1 MYPILFEVFGFPI
14 SSFGAMMAIGFLVAT
29 WLTGLRLREFNLNPE
44 LSSTM
49 LLYCMIGG
57 VVGSKLY
64 FAVDVGIRS
73 GQDFSSL
80 FFARDGITWY
90 GGLLGAIAVGALG
103 CKIHG
108 ISIRIFTSCV
118 AVGAAVGQAFGRI
131 GCFLVG
137 DDYGIP
143 TSLPWGIAF
152 PLGAPPTEIPV
163 HPTQLY
169 ECFWLF
175 FVAAVLW
182 KRRKQSPFLF
192 GEYLIANGVG
202 RFVIESLRTNTPIA
216 LGLTQAQWIG
226 LTISLFGILSWF
238 YYRETRTSSD

>member
-118 AVGAAVGQAFGRI
+118 AVGAAVGRHSAG
-131 GCFLVG
+131 L
-137 DDYGIP
+137 
-143 TSLPWGIAF
+143 
-152 PLGAPPTEIPV
+152 
-163 HPTQLY
+163 
-169 ECFWLF
+169 
-175 FVAAVLW
+175 AV
-182 KRRKQSPFLF
+182 F
-192 GEYLIANGVG
+192 
-202 RFVIESLRTNTPIA
+202 
-216 LGLTQAQWIG
+216 
-226 LTISLFGILSWF
+226 
-238 YYRETRTSSD
+238 

>member
-1 MYPILFEVFGFPI
+1 MYPVLFEVFGLPI

-90 GGLLGAIAVGALG
+90 GGLLGAIAIGALG

-202 RFVIESLRTNTPIA
+202 RFAIESIRTNTPIA

-226 LTISLFGILSWF
+226 LTISLFGMLSWF
-238 YYRETRTSSD
+238 YYRKTRTSSD

>member
-1 MYPILFEVFGFPI
+1 
-14 SSFGAMMAIGFLVAT
+14 MMAIGFLVAT

-108 ISIRIFTSCV
+108 LSIRIFTSCV

-202 RFVIESLRTNTPIA
+202 RFAIESIRTNTPIA

-226 LTISLFGILSWF
+226 LTISLFGMLSWF
-238 YYRETRTSSD
+238 YYRKTRTSSD

>member
-1 MYPILFEVFGFPI
+1 MYPVLFEVFGLPI

-202 RFVIESLRTNTPIA
+202 RFAIESIRTNTPIA

-226 LTISLFGILSWF
+226 LTISLFGMLSWF
-238 YYRETRTSSD
+238 YYRKTRTSSD

>member
-1 MYPILFEVFGFPI
+1 MYPVLFEVFGLPI

-80 FFARDGITWY
+80 FFARAGITWY

-202 RFVIESLRTNTPIA
+202 RFAIESIRTNTPIA

-226 LTISLFGILSWF
+226 LTISLFGMLSWF
-238 YYRETRTSSD
+238 YYRKTRTSSD

>member
-1 MYPILFEVFGFPI
+1 MYPVLFEVFGLPI

-192 GEYLIANGVG
+192 GEYLIDNGVG
-202 RFVIESLRTNTPIA
+202 RFAIESIRTNTPIA

-226 LTISLFGILSWF
+226 LTISLFGMLGWF
-238 YYRETRTSSD
+238 YYRKTRTSSD

>member
-1 MYPILFEVFGFPI
+1 MYPVLFEVFGLPI

-202 RFVIESLRTNTPIA
+202 RFAIESIRTNTPIA

-226 LTISLFGILSWF
+226 LTISLFGMLGWF
-238 YYRETRTSSD
+238 YYRKTRTSSD

>member
-1 MYPILFEVFGFPI
+1 
-14 SSFGAMMAIGFLVAT
+14 MMAIGFLVAT

-202 RFVIESLRTNTPIA
+202 RFAIESIRTNTPIA

-226 LTISLFGILSWF
+226 LTISLFGMLSWF
-238 YYRETRTSSD
+238 YYRKKRTSSD

>member
-1 MYPILFEVFGFPI
+1 
-14 SSFGAMMAIGFLVAT
+14 MMAIGFLVAT

-202 RFVIESLRTNTPIA
+202 RFAIESIRTNTPIA

-226 LTISLFGILSWF
+226 LTISLFGMLSWF
-238 YYRETRTSSD
+238 YYRKTRTSSD

>member
-1 MYPILFEVFGFPI
+1 MYPVLFEVFGLPI

-182 KRRKQSPFLF
+182 KRRKQSAFLF

-202 RFVIESLRTNTPIA
+202 RFAIESIRTNTPIA

-226 LTISLFGILSWF
+226 LTISLFGMLSWF
-238 YYRETRTSSD
+238 YYRKTRTSSD

>member
-143 TSLPWGIAF
+143 TALPWGIAF

-202 RFVIESLRTNTPIA
+202 RFAIESIRTNTPIA

-226 LTISLFGILSWF
+226 LTISLFGMLSWF
-238 YYRETRTSSD
+238 YYRKTRTSSD

>member
-1 MYPILFEVFGFPI
+1 
-14 SSFGAMMAIGFLVAT
+14 MMAIGFLVAT

-90 GGLLGAIAVGALG
+90 GGLLGAIAIGALG

-202 RFVIESLRTNTPIA
+202 RFAIESIRTNTPIA

-226 LTISLFGILSWF
+226 LTISLFGMLSWF
-238 YYRETRTSSD
+238 YYRKTRTSSD